1 MDKINWQNVK
11 TIAFDAD
18 DTLWRNEEIF
28 RAAQDD
34 FIRLLLDYHSEEYI
48 LSHLSEIQVRN
59 LATFGY
65 GIKGFTLSMIETAI
79 ELTEGRILGR
89 EIHEIIRLAKSM
101 VSEPIE
107 LLPNIESVLQ
117 QLQGK
122 FQLMV
127 ITKGDLLDQESKVS
141 RSGVAKYFDYVEVV
155 SNKTPQ
161 AYEEVLTR
169 YQIQKSE
176 FLMIGNSLRSDI
188 LPILDI
194 GSQAIHIPYAFT
206 WEHEQVSDADLEA
219 YPTISTLAEV
229 KELLRYI

>member
-1 MDKINWQNVK
+1 MDKINWKNIK

-28 RAAQDD
+28 MAAQED
-34 FIRLLLDYHSEEYI
+34 FIRLLLDYHSEDYI
-48 LSHLSEIQVRN
+48 KSHLSAIQTRN

-89 EIHEIIRLAKSM
+89 EIHEIIRLAKAM

-117 QLQGK
+117 QLQGQ

-127 ITKGDLLDQESKVS
+127 ITKGDLLDQESKLS
-141 RSGVAKYFDYVEVV
+141 RSGVAHYFDYVEVV
-155 SNKTPQ
+155 SNKTPE
-161 AYEEVLTR
+161 AYEEILSR
-169 YQIQKSE
+169 YQIKKSE

-194 GSQAIHIPYAFT
+194 GSHAIHIPYTFT
-206 WEHEQVSDADLEA
+206 WDHEQVSDSDLEA
-219 YPTISTLAEV
+219 YPSIAKLTEIKDLPS
-229 KELLRYI
+229 YI